1 MKQVTF
7 DFEKIESIDDF
18 YREAVEKMD
27 LPDYFGYN
35 LDAMWD
41 CLTGEIE
48 LPIEIRF
55 INLTSEQ
62 LDEFVEI
69 ILLFEDAAFDMD
81 EDLFFEYSL
90 KEDEED
96 LLLTGDETE

>member
-81 EDLFFEYSL
+81 DDLFFEYSL
-90 KEDEED
+90 KDDDVNLIFDDSESE
-96 LLLTGDETE
+96 

>member
-41 CLTGEIE
+41 
-48 LPIEIRF
+48 
-55 INLTSEQ
+55 
-62 LDEFVEI
+62 
-69 ILLFEDAAFDMD
+69 
-81 EDLFFEYSL
+81 
-90 KEDEED
+90 
-96 LLLTGDETE
+96 

>member
-55 INLTSEQ
+55 INLSSQQ
-62 LDEFVEI
+62 LEEFVEL

-81 EDLFFEYSL
+81 DDLFFEYSL
-90 KEDEED
+90 KDDDVNLIFDDSESE
-96 LLLTGDETE
+96 